1 MTFPELTQLKNLD
14 FAKQRTFAYLTCE
27 RLYPNFVYFSKEYKF
42 GKPED
47 LQEAIRYLY
56 AHLFDKAIDRAQV
69 DPLINKVEINMP
81 QPAVYDTIL
90 ASSALDACT
99 SIIEALVFLIDVQSS
114 RLENISTV
122 ATDTVAMYI
131 HDTNNLDP
139 NTDPNFQ
146 QKINSN
152 PLMTKEIAIQKGII
166 SYLSKID
173 HLQYSDIGTLIQLQ
187 KNNKGSLPLFT

>member
-1 MTFPELTQLKNLD
+1 MAFPELAQLKNLD
-14 FAKQRTFAYLTCE
+14 FTKQRTFAYLTCE
-27 RLYPNFVYFSKEYKF
+27 RLYPNFVYFSQKYKF
-42 GKPED
+42 GKPGD
-47 LQEAIRYLY
+47 LQEAIQYLY
-56 AHLFDKAIDRAQV
+56 AHLFDKAIDITQV
-69 DPLINKVEINMP
+69 NSLINKVEINMP
-81 QPAVYDTIL
+81 QPADYDTIL

-99 SIIEALVFLIDVQSS
+99 SIIEALAFLIDVQPP

-152 PLMTKEIAIQKGII
+152 PLVIKEIAIQKGII

-173 HLQYSDIGTLIQLQ
+173 HLQYSDISTLIQLQ
-187 KNNKGSLPLFT
+187 ENNKGSLSLL